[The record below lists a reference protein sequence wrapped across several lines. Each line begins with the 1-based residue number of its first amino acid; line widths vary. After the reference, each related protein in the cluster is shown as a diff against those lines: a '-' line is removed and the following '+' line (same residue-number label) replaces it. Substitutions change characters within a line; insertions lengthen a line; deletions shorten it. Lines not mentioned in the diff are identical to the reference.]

1 MLLVIKHSL
10 SESGTPGK
18 HLYRATYYLREPR
31 TEGFAPPGLDQRFIG
46 QKLSDLAKRW
56 YLLNNPTNVP
66 DGNEAL
72 LSEHPSADTTLG
84 TFIPARDRKVFEF
97 ESDDPILVSALDE
110 RVKRAIA
117 MVIED
122 AVYHRFFVDS
132 PDSQYDLGSK
142 EHAPSGSALPPV
154 PPATREKV
162 IAGLNAR

>member
-1 MLLVIKHSL
+1 MRLVIKHSVQQ
-10 SESGTPGK
+10 GGKPGQIS
-18 HLYRATYYLREPR
+18 YRATYYFREPS
-31 TEGFAPPGLDQRFIG
+31 TEGFAPPELDQRFVG

-66 DGNEAL
+66 DVNEAL
-72 LSEHPSADTTLG
+72 LSKHPSADTTLG
-84 TFIPARDRKVFEF
+84 IFIPAKDRKVFEF

-122 AVYHRFFVDS
+122 AVYSRYLVDT
-132 PDSQYDLGSK
+132 PESQHDLGSK

-154 PPATREKV
+154 PLTIRAKIIEELKS
-162 IAGLNAR
+162 